1 MQSALRHVLCAA
13 VLIALQ
19 PVAVVAPAAFAPAAA
34 QDQQRIAAVVN
45 DEIVSMRDLRARLRM
60 VIISSRLPA
69 TDETAQRIAP
79 QVLRSLIDE
88 QIQLQ
93 EAKRLNV
100 AVTDQEMARARSG
113 VEERNGLK
121 PGQFADFVRQL
132 GVDPETVE
140 RQLQAQVAWAKLV
153 RRRFGNDV
161 NVSQEEVAE
170 VLTRMAA
177 DAGKTQKRISEIVLP
192 VEDSATEDQVQ
203 QLAARIVEQL
213 RGGANFAGVA
223 RQFSASANAAIGG
236 DVGWVLPERMA
247 PEVAEAVGRLQTGQ
261 ISDPIRTV
269 FGFNIVQ
276 VVDSRVIAE
285 SDPMTATVDLKQLF
299 LPVPP
304 NAGADARQSQRTLLE
319 AVSSSVQA
327 CDDFSEL
334 AKEVKSP
341 TSPDLGEMRIGELAP
356 ALRERVAPLKA
367 GQISAPIDL
376 PNGVMIVMV
385 CSRKAPASNLP
396 SPEQIRAQLE
406 AQRFEILAQRYLR
419 DLRRSAFVEPRV

>member
-1 MQSALRHVLCAA
+1 MKSALRLALCAA
-13 VLIALQ
+13 ALL
-19 PVAVVAPAAFAPAAA
+19 AA
-34 QDQQRIAAVVN
+34 QPLAAVGRAVAQEPQRIAAVVN

-60 VIISSRLPA
+60 VIVSSRLPA

-93 EAKRLNV
+93 EAKRLNI
-100 AVTDQEMARARSG
+100 AVTDQELGRARSG
-113 VEERNGLK
+113 VEERNGIK
-121 PGQFADFVRQL
+121 PGQFDEFVRQL

-140 RQLQAQVAWAKLV
+140 RQLKAQVAWAKLV

-161 NVSQEEVAE
+161 NVSQEEVNE
-170 VLTRMAA
+170 VLARMAA
-177 DAGKTQKRISEIVLP
+177 DAGKTQKRVSEIVLP
-192 VEDSATEDQVQ
+192 VDDAANEEQVR

-213 RGGANFAGVA
+213 RAGANFAAVA
-223 RQFSASANAAIGG
+223 RQFSGSANAAIGG

-247 PEVAEAVGRLQTGQ
+247 PEIAEVIGKLQTGQ
-261 ISDPIRTV
+261 ISDPVRTL
-269 FGFNIVQ
+269 FGFHIVQ
-276 VVDSRVIAE
+276 VADSRVIAE
-285 SDPMTATVDLKQLF
+285 ADPLAAVVDLKQLF

-304 NAGADARQSQRTLLE
+304 NAAADARQSQRSLLE
-319 AVSSSVQA
+319 AVSSSAQA
-327 CDDFSEL
+327 CDDFVEL

-356 ALRERVAPLKA
+356 ALREKVAPLKA
-367 GQISAPIDL
+367 GQVSAPVDL

-406 AQRFEILAQRYLR
+406 TQRFEILAQRYLR